1 MESSLRVNVEFLRAA
16 GRGRTGRVIRFNH
29 SPDIIPGQL
38 QGRLSP
44 GDWSLFMADV
54 DTLAKHHPYVQRPS
68 AKQVG
73 VWAACFAIGAAVGL
87 CVVDPDAGDYVA
99 WEAEAQAV
107 LVKHAEMFERAGCK
121 LSLQRRRDYYIEI
134 DIDPTKAPAVPI
146 AVGSPPPGGKPGRP
160 PPSPFE
166 TVAP

>member
-16 GRGRTGRVIRFNH
+16 GKGRTGRVIRFNH

-54 DTLAKHHPYVQRPS
+54 DTLAKHHPYVQKPS

-87 CVVDPDAGDYVA
+87 CVVDPDAGDYGV
-99 WEAEAQAV
+99 WQTEVEAVIA
-107 LVKHAEMFERAGCK
+107 KHKEMFDRAGCQVT
-121 LSLQRRRDYYIEI
+121 LQRRRDYWIQI
-134 DIDPTKAPAVPI
+134 DLDPTKGPLVPV
-146 AVGSPPPGGKPGRP
+146 AVGPAPPPGKPGKP

-166 TVAP
+166 TVGP